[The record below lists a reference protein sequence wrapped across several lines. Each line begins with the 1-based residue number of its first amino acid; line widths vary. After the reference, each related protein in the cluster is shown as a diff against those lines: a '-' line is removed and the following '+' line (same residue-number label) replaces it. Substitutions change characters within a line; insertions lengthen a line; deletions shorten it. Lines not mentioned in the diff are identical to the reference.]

1 MNITECYQECKAF
14 NFTGMDY
21 PFIISN
27 LLDEDKHNAIAACLA
42 SFRQIANQIHDLL
55 AENSIDEIDRNLVD
69 GRMNNWLE
77 CISNARD
84 QKPSSDPVCR
94 ALADT
99 FAKFELP
106 IEPWND
112 YHQALRYHLANVSI
126 PDMETFNRYG
136 LLSFGPPIQIFTHIL
151 CSIEKNDKYRLE
163 INPAFL
169 RDELAM
175 LLYIVHILTDFQND
189 LTSTV
194 DGFVYI
200 PDEMLSKHE
209 LNMSS
214 LLSLKDNPELTARF
228 NHVIDELYHLGREYE
243 RGARERLII
252 VRGEIRKE
260 EWFILDLLINIYS
273 NFLHRVWEFPHSIF
287 NGGYPIDR
295 AMVFINALKLQKD
308 FGLDFRTDLSKLLS
322 DTAA

>member
-1 MNITECYQECKAF
+1 MNIAECYRECKAYK
-14 NFTGMDY
+14 FTGMEY

-27 LLDEDKHNAIAACLA
+27 LLDQDKHNAIAACLA
-42 SFRQIANQIHDLL
+42 SFRQLANQIHDLL
-55 AENSIDEIDRNLVD
+55 VENSIDEIDRSLVD
-69 GRMNNWLE
+69 GSMNNWLD
-77 CISNARD
+77 CIRNARD
-84 QKPSSDPVCR
+84 QKPSGDPVCQ

-106 IEPWND
+106 LEPWIE
-112 YHQALRYHLANVSI
+112 YSQALKYHLANVSI
-126 PDMETFNRYG
+126 PDMDTFNRYG

-151 CSIEKNDKYRLE
+151 CSVETDGRYELE
-163 INPAFL
+163 INPVFL

-189 LTSTV
+189 LNSTV

-200 PDEMLSKHE
+200 PDEVLSKYN
-209 LNMSS
+209 LDMSA
-214 LLSLKDNPELTARF
+214 LTTLKDDPDSTVRF
-228 NHVIDELYHLGREYE
+228 NHVIDELYHLGREFE
-243 RGARERLII
+243 RIIREKLII

-273 NFLHRVWEFPHSIF
+273 NFLHRIWEFPHSIF
-287 NGGYPIDR
+287 NGGYPIDK

-308 FGLDFRTDLSKLLS
+308 FGLDFHTDLSKLLS
-322 DTAA
+322 DSAA